1 MHKPLTN
8 GLPPFRP
15 IFSEIDTPANK
26 LVKFLGPVLPD
37 ITQNEFTV
45 KDSFT
50 FVKTQNI
57 DLHLASLDVDA
68 FFTNIRLDETIEPIE
83 LFPQRNFFKLRK
95 LWLKEYR
102 KMIFVIY

>member
-1 MHKPLTN
+1 MSLLLKILS
-8 GLPPFRP
+8 L
-15 IFSEIDTPANK
+15 
-26 LVKFLGPVLPD
+26 
-37 ITQNEFTV
+37 
-45 KDSFT
+45 T
-50 FVKTQNI
+50 FVETQNI